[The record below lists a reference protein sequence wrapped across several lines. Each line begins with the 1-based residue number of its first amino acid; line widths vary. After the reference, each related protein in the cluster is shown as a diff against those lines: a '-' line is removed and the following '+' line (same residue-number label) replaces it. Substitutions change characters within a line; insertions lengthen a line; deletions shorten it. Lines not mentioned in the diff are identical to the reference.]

1 MNQPDK
7 LANLLQNIPAGRL
20 GRPHDVAGVVAFLA
34 SPTPSTS
41 PGLHWWSMAA
51 CYGTTA
57 SNDRYPAVPAVQP
70 RHQRHLAGRHAPP
83 AERYQELFVA
93 VQMQRV
99 FPDSKTFVDCA
110 PRRHPEAILEDYR
123 ARCGEPG
130 FDLEAFV
137 HEHFSLYEMPV
148 KAFVANPDDS
158 LAEHI
163 DRLWPILTRHPQD
176 HPEHSS
182 LLPLPHVYVVPGG
195 RFTELYYW
203 DSYFTMLG
211 LDESGHCDL
220 LRAMADNFAYLID
233 TYGHV
238 PNGNRTYYLG
248 RSQPPVFALMT
259 ELFEETGV
267 HRASDY
273 LPQLHKEYAF
283 WMEGAEVLRPG
294 EAHRRCVSG
303 RWNGAQPL
311 LGRARNAARGVLRE
325 DVETARSSCRPR
337 HEVYRDL
344 RAGAE
349 SGWDFSSR
357 WLDDAHRLATI
368 RTTSILP
375 VDLNALLYKLERQ
388 IAELSAV
395 KNQHAC
401 AEAFARRAEARLA
414 AIDQYLWNSRAGAYF
429 DYDWQRGRQ
438 RDNLTAATLARCS
451 CAWPVPSRPRRW
463 RRRCGA
469 PAGARRPGHHRN
481 RWQRRA
487 VGSAQWLGTAAVDWH
502 SWAAALRPR
511 CAGAG
516 HRGAL
521 ADHRQP
527 PVRAREQAGGSTCCD
542 PVPNTPA
549 AASIRCKDGFGWTN
563 GVTRKLM
570 QEDPNHEANRCRA
583 GQCPQIDRSGRERL
597 FRQRRAPAL
606 AAVRQQND
614 PLRRSG
620 YRALA
625 GPSSW
630 PSTSHPSSMPAT
642 GSMFITGALRA
653 MFSRGMQM
661 NSVEKAAP

>member
-1 MNQPDK
+1 MTDIPPCQPFS
-7 LANLLQNIPAGRL
+7 
-20 GRPHDVAGVVAFLA
+20 HD
-34 SPTPSTS
+34 TS
-41 PGLHWWSMAA
+41 AISRADTL
-51 CYGTTA
+51 T
-57 SNDRYPAVPAVQP
+57 
-70 RHQRHLAGRHAPP
+70 P

-182 LLPLPHVYVVPGG
+182 LLPLPHDYVVPGG

-283 WMEGAEVLRPG
+283 WMEGADVLRPG
-294 EAHRRCVSG
+294 EAHRRCVCLADG
-303 RWNGAQPL
+303 MVLNRYWDE
-311 LGRARNAARGVLRE
+311 RATPREESYRE

-395 KNQHAC
+395 KNQQ
-401 AEAFARRAEARLA
+401 A
-414 AIDQYLWNSRAGAYF
+414 AAV
-429 DYDWQRGRQ
+429 
-438 RDNLTAATLARCS
+438 AATVQERLLAPGGLATTEIGGS
-451 CAWPVPSRPRRW
+451 GEQWDRPNGWAPLQWIGIRGLQHYGHDALALDIEERW
-463 RRRCGA
+463 LTIVSHLFERE
-469 PAGARRPGHHRN
+469 N
-481 RWQRRA
+481 KL
-487 VGSAQWLGTAAVDWH
+487 VEKYV
-502 SWAAALRPR
+502 LRP
-511 CAGAG
+511 CTE
-516 HRGAL
+516 H
-521 ADHRQP
+521 
-527 PVRAREQAGGSTCCD
+527 AGGGEY
-542 PVPNTPA
+542 PLQ
-549 AASIRCKDGFGWTN
+549 DGFGWTN

-570 QEDPNHEANRCRA
+570 QEDPNHEANRCRE
-583 GQCPQIDRSGRERL
+583 GHCRS
-597 FRQRRAPAL
+597 
-606 AAVRQQND
+606 V
-614 PLRRSG
+614 
-620 YRALA
+620 
-625 GPSSW
+625 PS
-630 PSTSHPSSMPAT
+630 
-642 GSMFITGALRA
+642 
-653 MFSRGMQM
+653 
-661 NSVEKAAP
+661 

>member
-1 MNQPDK
+1 MTDIPPCQPFS
-7 LANLLQNIPAGRL
+7 
-20 GRPHDVAGVVAFLA
+20 HD
-34 SPTPSTS
+34 TS
-41 PGLHWWSMAA
+41 AISRADTL
-51 CYGTTA
+51 T
-57 SNDRYPAVPAVQP
+57 
-70 RHQRHLAGRHAPP
+70 P

-137 HEHFSLYEMPV
+137 HEHFSLYEKPV

-182 LLPLPHVYVVPGG
+182 LLPLPHDYVVPGG

-283 WMEGAEVLRPG
+283 WMEGADVLRPG
-294 EAHRRCVSG
+294 EAHRRCVCLADG
-303 RWNGAQPL
+303 MVLNRYWDE
-311 LGRARNAARGVLRE
+311 RATPREESYRE

-395 KNQHAC
+395 KNQRAC
-401 AEAFARRAEARLA
+401 AEAPAVPKRAWRPSISTCGIPALAPISTTTGSAAGSATISLPRR
-414 AIDQYLWNSRAGAYF
+414 WP
-429 DYDWQRGRQ
+429 
-438 RDNLTAATLARCS
+438 RCS
-451 CAWPVPSRPRRW
+451 CAWPAPSRPRRW
-463 RRRCGA
+463 RRRC
-469 PAGARRPGHHRN
+469 R
-481 RWQRRA
+481 
-487 VGSAQWLGTAAVDWH
+487 SACWRQAAWPPPRSV
-502 SWAAALRPR
+502 AAASSGIGPM
-511 CAGAG
+511 AG
-516 HRGAL
+516 HRCSGSAFVGCSTT
-521 ADHRQP
+521 AMMHWRWTS
-527 PVRAREQAGGSTCCD
+527 RSAG
-542 PVPNTPA
+542 
-549 AASIRCKDGFGWTN
+549 
-563 GVTRKLM
+563 
-570 QEDPNHEANRCRA
+570 
-583 GQCPQIDRSGRERL
+583 
-597 FRQRRAPAL
+597 
-606 AAVRQQND
+606 
-614 PLRRSG
+614 
-620 YRALA
+620 
-625 GPSSW
+625 
-630 PSTSHPSSMPAT
+630 
-642 GSMFITGALRA
+642 
-653 MFSRGMQM
+653 
-661 NSVEKAAP
+661 

>member
-20 GRPHDVAGVVAFLA
+20 GRR
-34 SPTPSTS
+34 TTS
-41 PGLHWWSMAA
+41 PASLPSGLTRRRVHHRDYTGGRW
-51 CYGTTA
+51 
-57 SNDRYPAVPAVQP
+57 RPAMELQRAMTDIPPCQP
-70 RHQRHLAGRHAPP
+70 FSHDTSAISRADTLTP

-137 HEHFSLYEMPV
+137 HEHFSLYGCRSRRSSPTPTT
-148 KAFVANPDDS
+148 A
-158 LAEHI
+158 
-163 DRLWPILTRHPQD
+163 WPSISTGSGRSSPATLRTTQSTPRCCRCRTITWCRAGASPSCTTGIPISPCSAWTRAGIATCCGPW
-176 HPEHSS
+176 
-182 LLPLPHVYVVPGG
+182 
-195 RFTELYYW
+195 RT
-203 DSYFTMLG
+203 T
-211 LDESGHCDL
+211 
-220 LRAMADNFAYLID
+220 AYLID

-259 ELFEETGV
+259 ELFEKPASTAPATTCRNCTRNTPSGWRV
-267 HRASDY
+267 PTCCARA
-273 LPQLHKEYAF
+273 
-283 WMEGAEVLRPG
+283 
-294 EAHRRCVSG
+294 RRIDAACVSG

-311 LGRARNAARGVLRE
+311 LGRARNAARGPTE

-337 HEVYRDL
+337 HRSIATDAPVP
-344 RAGAE
+344 E

-414 AIDQYLWNSRAGAYF
+414 AIDQYLWNSALAPISTTTGSAPA
-429 DYDWQRGRQ
+429 
-438 RDNLTAATLARCS
+438 RDNLTAATLAPLFVRMAS
-451 CAWPVPSRPRRW
+451 AERGRGGGGDGA
-463 RRRCGA
+463 GA

-487 VGSAQWLGTAAVDWH
+487 VGSAQWLGTAAVDRH
-502 SWAAALRPR
+502 SWAAAR
-511 CAGAG
+511 
-516 HRGAL
+516 HDAL
-521 ADHRQP
+521 ALDIEELADYRQP
-527 PVRAREQAGGSTCCD
+527 PVRAREQAGGKYVLRPCTEHAGGARY
-542 PVPNTPA
+542 PLQ
-549 AASIRCKDGFGWTN
+549 DGFGWTN

-583 GQCPQIDRSGRERL
+583 GIAGAWRP
-597 FRQRRAPAL
+597 RRRPPA
-606 AAVRQQND
+606 
-614 PLRRSG
+614 RRGISTRMPWINS
-620 YRALA
+620 YRTTA
-625 GPSSW
+625 G
-630 PSTSHPSSMPAT
+630 
-642 GSMFITGALRA
+642 L
-653 MFSRGMQM
+653 
-661 NSVEKAAP
+661 